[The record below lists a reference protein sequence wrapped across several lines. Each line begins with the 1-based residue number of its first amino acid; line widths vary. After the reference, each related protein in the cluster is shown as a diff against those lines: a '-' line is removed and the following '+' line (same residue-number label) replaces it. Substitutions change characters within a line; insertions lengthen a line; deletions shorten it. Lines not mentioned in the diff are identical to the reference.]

1 MAKKK
6 NNFSIYWV
14 YALLGV
20 GLIAFQL
27 YMGQTEQ
34 TNVETTQLLTIADI
48 TNSDTTESGVGQVT
62 IVNRENSPFAEFNLN
77 KVGIDSVLNS
87 KDGQFADMKKA
98 IKKSEEKDK
107 TKILFVIEDLVLP
120 SMGPY

>member
-34 TNVETTQLLTIADI
+34 SNVETNQLDVATLPKQIRL
-48 TNSDTTESGVGQVT
+48 SGVETVT
-62 IVNRENSPFAEFNLN
+62 IVNRENSPYAEFQLN
-77 KVGIDSVLNS
+77 KAGIDSVLNS
-87 KDGQFADMKKA
+87 KDTQFADMKKA
-98 IKKSEEKDK
+98 INASEEKDQNK
-107 TKILFVIEDLVLP
+107 NSYL
-120 SMGPY
+120 